1 MRRYGRPPLNLDW
14 RKLADLVKRG
24 ASIRQIKDAMRLS
37 HRESQSGSVRGQL
50 ILAFKFLGLIDPEN
64 RVLPVLP
71 PLVSDAEPIR

>member
-37 HRESQSGSVRGQL
+37 HGTAQNAVKRVRQEIAENSYDWES
-50 ILAFKFLGLIDPEN
+50 
-64 RVLPVLP
+64 
-71 PLVSDAEPIR
+71 